1 MRPIV
6 AITALLIACTLLA
19 APKKLPAGKAA
30 DADVEVAATILD
42 AAALQEATGSD
53 FQNSYTVM
61 QVTVT
66 PKGGK
71 SLELQPDDF
80 LLRMLSEADSTGP
93 MAASQVYGAGGGLV
107 LHAGQ
112 ETFGT
117 SRNDPGYTGVS
128 VAKNSSSAS
137 ADQIKALQAKMLP
150 AKKITDPVTGLLF
163 FPVAKKRPGSLDL
176 VYSAPNSKLHIAFK

>member
-1 MRPIV
+1 MRLIV
-6 AITALLIACTLLA
+6 AAAASLIACTLLA

-30 DADVEVAATILD
+30 DADVEVSATILD
-42 AAALQEATGSD
+42 PAALQEATGSD
-53 FQNSYTVM
+53 FQNRYTVM

-66 PKGGK
+66 PKGK
-71 SLELQPDDF
+71 SLDLQPDDF
-80 LLRMLSEADSTGP
+80 LLRMLSDADSTGP

-117 SRNDPGYTGVS
+117 SHNDPGYTGVS
-128 VAKNSSSAS
+128 VAKDASSVS

-176 VYSAPNSKLHIAFK
+176 VYSAPNGKLHIQFK